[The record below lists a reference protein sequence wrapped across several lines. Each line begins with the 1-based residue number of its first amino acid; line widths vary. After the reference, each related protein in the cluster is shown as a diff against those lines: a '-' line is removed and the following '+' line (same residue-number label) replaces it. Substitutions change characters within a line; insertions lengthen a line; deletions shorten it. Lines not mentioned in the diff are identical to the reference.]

1 MKLLFIGKVRELSHQ
16 AIDEVLKKQT
26 EKSMKKNQIKLAV
39 AGALFAAASAAQAG
53 IIIPAGDWTLD
64 IGGNVNSFA
73 TWSKQEANNTVAGG
87 LTGIAN
93 TNASNKTSSNITTGL
108 LPNFLSVGG
117 STRQND
123 LDVAFVISIQP
134 GSSTTG
140 AVGVQ
145 EGGINNRQA
154 FLTFGDKSWGSI
166 KVGKDLGI
174 FAADAILS
182 DMTLLGVGAPTSAGN
197 NTTLGRIGAGY
208 LYADWKA
215 QIAYTTPNFNGFQAT
230 AGLTQNWGAARSGTG
245 VKVAASTPAT
255 TASLS
260 ASSITVTMG
269 TTSAATYYSAASSAR
284 SSQTAYEGKASY
296 SFAANDVSGKV
307 WVSGIANRVNDLGA
321 GVTVEDNVAYA
332 GDIGANVNVAGFGLT
347 GYYYGGRGI
356 GTTGQM
362 WDGYATNGKS
372 RDSDGGY
379 VQATYALP
387 TKTKI
392 GASWGISKL
401 DLASGESSTRADAAL
416 SSGALVKENE
426 MWTIGAYHPL
436 TKHLNIVAEYSHLN
450 SENHAGQENKNKTG
464 SLGAILF
471 F

>member
-1 MKLLFIGKVRELSHQ
+1 
-16 AIDEVLKKQT
+16 
-26 EKSMKKNQIKLAV
+26 MKKNQIKLAV

-73 TWSKQEANNTVAGG
+73 TWSDQKAENTVKGG

-93 TNASNKTSSNITTGL
+93 TNTSGKTSSNITTGL

-123 LDVAFVISIQP
+123 LDVSFVISIQP

-140 AVGVQ
+140 AVGVG

-245 VKVAASTPAT
+245 EKVAASTSAT
-255 TASLS
+255 TAVVA
-260 ASSITVTMG
+260 ASVITVTMG
-269 TTSAATYYSAASSAR
+269 TTTAATYYSAASSAR

-296 SFAANDVSGKV
+296 SFAANDVTGKV

-321 GVTVEDNVAYA
+321 GIQVEDNVAYA
-332 GDIGANVNVAGFGLT
+332 GDLGANVNVAGFGLT
-347 GYYYGGRGI
+347 GYYYNGRGI

-362 WDGYATNGKS
+362 WDGYSTTGKS

-387 TKTKI
+387 TKTKV
-392 GASWGISKL
+392 GVSWGISKL
-401 DLASGESSTRADAAL
+401 DLASGESSAIANTAL

-436 TKHLNIVAEYSHLN
+436 TKHLNLVAEYSNLQ